1 MSKQREPGRTSQIVA
16 PTVDATS
23 LGMPDR
29 PQDNSP
35 SAAHPGDHLSRW
47 VSHHGKAVR
56 AFVWMLVR
64 DDGLADDLAQEVFCR
79 AWEARGRYV
88 ETGSERAYLL
98 RIADRLVCDH
108 GRRAKR
114 ERRISS
120 DEWEQ
125 IEPADSDELPIDML
139 TRREVEGRLRLAMD
153 RLSEAQ
159 RRILLLRF
167 FGGLQFHEIAEQ
179 IGSPLNTVLSHC
191 HRGLLAMR
199 KLMSD
204 EP

>member
-1 MSKQREPGRTSQIVA
+1 MSKQREPVRTSQIVA

-23 LGMPDR
+23 LGMPNR
-29 PQDNSP
+29 PPDELPP
-35 SAAHPGDHLSRW
+35 SAYHSDHLSRW
-47 VSHHGKAVR
+47 VGHHGKAIR

-88 ETGSERAYLL
+88 ETGNERAYLL

-114 ERRISS
+114 ERKLSG
-120 DEWEQ
+120 DEWDR
-125 IEPADSDELPIDML
+125 IEPEDSDELPLDVL
-139 TRREVEGRLRLAMD
+139 TRREVEDRLRGAMD

-179 IGSPLNTVLSHC
+179 IGLPLNTVLSHC

-199 KLMSD
+199 KLLPEES
-204 EP
+204 